1 MKLFQL
7 LLSASF
13 LLFSVGNVFSQQT
26 VVAIYNPT
34 ADAKME
40 ISDAVKKANIENKH
54 VLLQVGGNWCP
65 WCVKL
70 HKLLHTDLKIDSTL
84 KANYIFVLV
93 NYSKENK
100 NLALLKELEFPQ
112 RFGFPSMV
120 VLDKTGKRIHTQDT
134 GLLESGDG
142 YDPKKVLGFL
152 TAWSVKAL
160 DPVSYPEQ

>member
-13 LLFSVGNVFSQQT
+13 LLFSAGNVFSQQT
-26 VVAIYNPT
+26 VVSIYNPS

-40 ISDAVKKANIENKH
+40 ILAAVKKANIENKH

-65 WCVKL
+65 WCIKL
-70 HKLLHTDLKIDSTL
+70 HKLLHSNLKIDSVL

-120 VLDKTGKRIHTQDT
+120 VLDKTGKRIHTQDSW
-134 GLLESGDG
+134 LLESGDG

-160 DPVSYPEQ
+160 DPVNYPEQ